1 MKLNIERLVKLSV
14 YGEISSP
21 TIVSPYRVNIDGK
34 AQVLPTLGGITY
46 NVRVGDPALGWA
58 GDHVE
63 PGVSLKNKDREES
76 NALNTL
82 SCIGNKAKVISG
94 EAKGEIGIVTGKHG
108 GIEHVLIDFPEDI
121 LYKLSIGDKIQI
133 ESYGQGL
140 ELLDF
145 PKIKVMNISPDLLM
159 MLNIRESQDKLE
171 IGVRKILPAELMGSG
186 IGSSSSYSGD
196 YDIMTQDRETLR
208 SLGLEDLK
216 LGDIVGIKDM
226 DNRYGRGYRRGA
238 RSIGI
243 VIHCDCVQAGH
254 GPGVTVIL
262 SSSDSSLDFF
272 IDETANIARILKI
285 GRYRDG

>member
-1 MKLNIERLVKLSV
+1 M

-21 TIVSPYRVNIDGK
+21 VIVSPYRVNSNGK

-46 NVRVGDPALGWA
+46 NVRIGDPALGWA

-76 NALNTL
+76 NALNIL
-82 SCIGNKAKVISG
+82 SCIGNRARVISG
-94 EAKGEIGIVTGKHG
+94 EAKGEIGIVIGKHG
-108 GIEHVLIDFPEDI
+108 GIEHVLIDFPEDV
-121 LYKLSIGDKIQI
+121 LYRLSIGDKIQI

-145 PKIKVMNISPDLLM
+145 PQIKVMNISPDLFM
-159 MLNIRESQDKLE
+159 MLNMRENQDKLE
-171 IGVRKILPAELMGSG
+171 VGVRKILPSEVMGSG
-186 IGSSSSYSGD
+186 IGSASSYSGD
-196 YDIMTQDRETLR
+196 YDIMTQDRETLKD
-208 SLGLEDLK
+208 LGLEDLK

-238 RSIGI
+238 KSIGV

-262 SSSDSSLDFF
+262 SGDNSLDFF
-272 IDETANIARILKI
+272 IDEHANIAQILKI

>member
-1 MKLNIERLVKLSV
+1 M
-14 YGEISSP
+14 
-21 TIVSPYRVNIDGK
+21 
-34 AQVLPTLGGITY
+34 LPTLGGITY
-46 NVRVGDPALGWA
+46 NVRVGDPAIGWA

-76 NALNTL
+76 NALNIL
-82 SCIGNKAKVISG
+82 SCIGNRARVISG

-108 GIEHVLIDFPEDI
+108 GIEHVLIDFPEDV

-145 PKIKVMNISPDLLM
+145 PQIKVMNISPDLFM
-159 MLNIRESQDKLE
+159 MLNIKENRNKIEV
-171 IGVRKILPAELMGSG
+171 GVRKIIPAELMGSG
-186 IGSSSSYSGD
+186 IGSASSYSGD
-196 YDIMTQDRETLR
+196 YDIMTQDRETLKD
-208 SLGLEDLK
+208 LELEDLK
-216 LGDIVGIKDM
+216 LGDIVGIKDI

-238 RSIGI
+238 RSIGV

-254 GPGVTVIL
+254 GPGVTVIF
-262 SSSDSSLDFF
+262 SSSDNSLDFF
-272 IDETANIARILKI
+272 IDEHANIAQILKI